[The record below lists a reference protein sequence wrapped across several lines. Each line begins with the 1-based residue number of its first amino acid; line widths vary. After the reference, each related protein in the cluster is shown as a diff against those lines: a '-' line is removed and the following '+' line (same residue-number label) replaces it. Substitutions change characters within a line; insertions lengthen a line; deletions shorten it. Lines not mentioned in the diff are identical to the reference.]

1 MSRLQVSRTVE
12 IPDQLRIGRYRKAP
26 ELGPRILFFSG
37 GTALNGLSNILKKYT
52 HNSTH
57 LVTPFD
63 SGGSSAELRNAFNMP
78 SIGDLRSRLIALA
91 DESVLGHPEVYRLF
105 TYRFPKEKS
114 GKKLHKRLIRMVEG
128 KDELIVTIPNPMRRL
143 ICNHLGYFLEAMP
156 HSFDLHGASIGNLI
170 LAGGYINNHRHLDPI
185 TFLFSKLVNVQGT
198 VRSVV
203 TDNFHLGADL
213 ADGCRIL
220 GQHRLTGKEL
230 APLTSPITQLFLSQR
245 LDRYVPASCVLRGKN
260 RKLIET
266 ADLICYPHGSFY
278 SSLLANLIPEG
289 VGQTIASRNC
299 PKVYIPNQGKDPE
312 QIGMSQELMIKT
324 LLSQLRIDAGEK
336 CATDRLLNFILID
349 SKSGHGLSP
358 ATIKQVSDLGIQI
371 IDTPLISQPSAP
383 YYDDKLLVSVLLSLT

>member
-1 MSRLQVSRTVE
+1 
-12 IPDQLRIGRYRKAP
+12 
-26 ELGPRILFFSG
+26 
-37 GTALNGLSNILKKYT
+37 
-52 HNSTH
+52 
-57 LVTPFD
+57 
-63 SGGSSAELRNAFNMP
+63 MP